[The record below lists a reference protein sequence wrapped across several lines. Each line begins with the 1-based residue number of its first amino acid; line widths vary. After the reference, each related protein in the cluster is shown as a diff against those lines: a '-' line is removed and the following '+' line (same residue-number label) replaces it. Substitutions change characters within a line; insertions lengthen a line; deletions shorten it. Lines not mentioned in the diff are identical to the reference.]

1 MTSSR
6 GSPQS
11 RYQTQVCFIAGGF
24 FTVRTTKE
32 AQEYWSGYPIPSS
45 EDLPDP
51 GIKLG
56 SPAFQA
62 DSLPGELPGKLT

>member
-1 MTSSR
+1 MPSSR